1 MSYNSQHYR
10 TFLALLQVWGLPE
23 EMASRISSILANA
36 DNTEQD
42 KLIEFIAVQLQQKQ
56 SPPQV

>member
-1 MSYNSQHYR
+1 
-10 TFLALLQVWGLPE
+10 
-23 EMASRISSILANA
+23 MASRISSILANA

>member
-1 MSYNSQHYR
+1 MTYNGQHYK
-10 TFLALLQVWGLPE
+10 TFTALLQVWGLPE
-23 EMASRISSILANA
+23 EMASRISNVLAYA

-42 KLIEFIAVQLQQKQ
+42 KLIEFIAVQLQKKQ